1 MSPFCVLAFVTVW
14 VTVVIPSSEG
24 VGCLE
29 PLYKHSSLLGALM
42 IIVDD
47 NEKKNEVNHHPK
59 FQNNVN
65 ITKARLKQHR
75 MISQEPVKLSF
86 CKK

>member
-1 MSPFCVLAFVTVW
+1 MLAFVTVW

-47 NEKKNEVNHHPK
+47 NEKKNEVNHL
-59 FQNNVN
+59 FNVLP
-65 ITKARLKQHR
+65 I
-75 MISQEPVKLSF
+75 LSLIF
-86 CKK
+86 REANKIMH

>member
-1 MSPFCVLAFVTVW
+1 MRKGKKENA
-14 VTVVIPSSEG
+14 
-24 VGCLE
+24 
-29 PLYKHSSLLGALM
+29 
-42 IIVDD
+42 IIIIS
-47 NEKKNEVNHHPK
+47 KKNEVNHHPK